1 MFNWLFRKKKKPI
14 QQTSARHVITMAE
27 VFQILIEYWPKI
39 NPHDIKLADG
49 MYVCPT
55 RAEVEKILFD
65 SKIDEM
71 IYKAEIADCDN
82 FAVLLYAYV
91 LRKRYEDYNAGL
103 LPRDGLYSLTFGEI
117 WYKDPIQGSHAI
129 NIAITSDAGIL
140 FIEPQTDRVWKAEKS
155 AVVSFI
161 RI

>member
-1 MFNWLFRKKKKPI
+1 MFNWFKKKKKPI
-14 QQTSARHVITMAE
+14 QQAKNRHVITMAE
-27 VFQILIEYWPKI
+27 VFKTLVDYWPKI
-39 NPHDIKLADG
+39 NPRDIKLADG

-55 RAEVEKILFD
+55 RAEVEKTLFD

-71 IYKAEIADCDN
+71 IYIAEINDCDN

-103 LPRDGLYSLTFGEI
+103 TLKGGLYSLTVGEM
-117 WYKDPIQGSHAI
+117 WYENPIAGPHAI